1 MTEEIVENTT
11 PNNEDNNLS
20 IFDDIKLP
28 YEKYPHLIENIH
40 KINNIMPNLNYDK
53 HKELDKIE
61 KKIQGFLSL
70 YRELNNNY
78 STFFNKSIIDVRR
91 NIKLEKKK
99 NKENKDKSKYYV
111 NIQKN
116 APPFILKMMN
126 KNCDEKVSQS
136 QVLSAL
142 IQKIKKCLTSN
153 YTTHVVYKE
162 SDTTKVDKTK
172 FKITDELLIF
182 FNEIKD
188 EAKSRGNDIIIP
200 EILGYPNLMSY
211 MQYFIY
217 KDKDKD
223 KDKDK

>member
-11 PNNEDNNLS
+11 PNNEDIEDNNLS

-28 YEKYPHLIENIH
+28 YEKYTHLIENIH
-40 KINNIMPNLNYDK
+40 KINDIMPNLNYDK

-78 STFFNKSIIDVRR
+78 STFFNKSIVDVRR

-142 IQKIKKCLTSN
+142 IQKIKK
-153 YTTHVVYKE
+153 
-162 SDTTKVDKTK
+162 
-172 FKITDELLIF
+172 FELI
-182 FNEIKD
+182 
-188 EAKSRGNDIIIP
+188 
-200 EILGYPNLMSY
+200 
-211 MQYFIY
+211 
-217 KDKDKD
+217 
-223 KDKDK
+223 